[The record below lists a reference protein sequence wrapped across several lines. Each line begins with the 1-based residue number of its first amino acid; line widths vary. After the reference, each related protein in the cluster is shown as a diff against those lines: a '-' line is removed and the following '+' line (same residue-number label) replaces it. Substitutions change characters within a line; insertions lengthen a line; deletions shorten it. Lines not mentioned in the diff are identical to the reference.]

1 MRDRVIANADRAL
14 LDMAHHDGGIGF
26 PGELHASN
34 YRSNSIRPVHSPDIF
49 DTAIMTNQP
58 VVLVVPPI
66 ASGRLTDPE
75 LESWLS
81 RGDGSVAPRDD
92 DLLTRVLSELGLA
105 HAADGLA
112 ALRYLGDT
120 GNTASGFVCCADPV
134 HFQTRMRDLV
144 VHSLS
149 EDQVT
154 EAEVASLME
163 TLQTLLG
170 GEEGMTFIAAGR
182 HGYLLSDAPFETARI
197 GTRSAS
203 GTVADRFMPSGP
215 AAREYHRL
223 QSEIQMVLHDHAVNN
238 ERDNMSLPR
247 ISSLWFWGGGALPVD
262 RPQVLPP
269 FAGKHGLLKGY
280 WAHAGAQVC
289 EPHGNDAGILS
300 PVTDSGV
307 FDFTTLTNDE
317 LVAEL
322 RTARQLL
329 SRRRIRRLSVVS
341 QDGVCVRLRNRHRW
355 RFWKTG
361 SPLLGVSEADE

>member
-1 MRDRVIANADRAL
+1 
-14 LDMAHHDGGIGF
+14 
-26 PGELHASN
+26 
-34 YRSNSIRPVHSPDIF
+34 
-49 DTAIMTNQP
+49 MTNQP

-66 ASGRLTDPE
+66 AGGRLTDPE
-75 LESWLS
+75 LETWLS
-81 RGDGSVAPRDD
+81 RGDDSLAPRDD

-105 HAADGLA
+105 HAVEGLA

-120 GNTASGFVCCADPV
+120 GNAANGFVCCADPV

-154 EAEVASLME
+154 EAEVAALME
-163 TLQTLLG
+163 TLQALLG
-170 GEEGMTFIAAGR
+170 GEQGVTFIAAGR

-203 GTVADRFMPSGP
+203 GTVADRFMPSGSP
-215 AAREYHRL
+215 AREYHRL
-223 QSEIQMVLHDHAVNN
+223 QSEIQMVLHDHAVNS
-238 ERDNMSLPR
+238 ERDKLSLPR
-247 ISSLWFWGGGALPVD
+247 ISSLWFWGGGALPAEQ
-262 RPQVLPP
+262 PQALPP
-269 FAGKHGLLKGY
+269 LSGKQGLLKGF
-280 WAHAGAQVC
+280 WLHAGARVC
-289 EPHGNDAGILS
+289 EQSGNSAGMLS
-300 PVTDSGV
+300 PATDSGV

-341 QDGVCVRLRNRHRW
+341 QDGVCVRLRHRHRW

-361 SPLLGVSEADE
+361 SPVLGVSEADE